1 MTQNQFYFA
10 QLSEQERSHRA
21 EEAETTRANQA
32 REAFNLMSLAE
43 SIRHSQAQEGIDR
56 ERNYQQAR
64 SNDINERYGLFT
76 LEETAKHN
84 RAMEETNRYQAETSR
99 LTTDNNFILGQAS
112 NRIANRNADT
122 QATKVAAD
130 TANARKNTDI
140 YQSRVDTQNTVD
152 IYNSM
157 VNAFGTAGDFVN
169 DAARNLIS
177 AADIFGKGGNVYE
190 TVSKTGENL
199 RQKRFSGKEA
209 YQRSEPQIEA
219 VYDEETGHW
228 KAHPAVK

>member
-43 SIRHSQAQEGIDR
+43 SIRHAQVQEGIDK

-64 SNDINERYGLFT
+64 ANDISERYGLFS
-76 LEETAKHN
+76 LDETAKHN
-84 RAMEETNRYQAETSR
+84 RAMEETNWYQAETSR
-99 LTTDNNFILGQAS
+99 LTSDNNFILGQAS

-130 TANARKNTDI
+130 TANARKNTSI
-140 YQSRVDTQNTVD
+140 YESRVETQNTVD
-152 IYNSM
+152 TVNSM
-157 VNAFGTAGDFVN
+157 TNIFGTTGKVVN
-169 DAARNLIS
+169 DAARNLID
-177 AADIFGKGGNVYE
+177 AANIFGKGNKVYE
-190 TVSKTGENL
+190 TVSKTGEVL
-199 RQKRFSGKEA
+199 RQKRFEGKQA
-209 YQRSEPQIEA
+209 YQKSEPQVEA

-228 KAHPAVK
+228 KPHPAVK